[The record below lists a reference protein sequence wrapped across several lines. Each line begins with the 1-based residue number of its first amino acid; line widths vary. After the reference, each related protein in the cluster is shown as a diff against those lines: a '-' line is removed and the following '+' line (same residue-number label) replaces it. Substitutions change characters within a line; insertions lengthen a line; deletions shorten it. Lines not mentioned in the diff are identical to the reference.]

1 MGDPTQQL
9 NEGGGDGTTHNWL
22 AKNNV
27 QMTAA
32 INTAIA
38 EPQLKALQ
46 EYKAAHDLAADHPD
60 FAKPENVAK
69 RKA

>member
-1 MGDPTQQL
+1 
-9 NEGGGDGTTHNWL
+9 
-22 AKNNV
+22 
-27 QMTAA
+27 MTAA
-32 INTAIA
+32 ITTAIA

-46 EYKAAHDLAADHPD
+46 EYKAAHDLAIDHPD